1 MLTLKIENFDRLPD
15 GGPLEFAIDKRGF
28 DFGRDQH
35 LDWTLPDRNRVIS
48 GKHCEVR
55 FYDGAYWLTDTSTNG
70 TFLNGSS
77 KRLQSPYRLADG
89 DRLAVGDY
97 VLAVSIK
104 LPQAPV
110 QPAQPV
116 QSPGPSPSLAAA
128 DIWDSPHE
136 APPPID
142 ASQLLPRLREA
153 DRGPDFLHQAAYVP
167 PPLDEPEPIRKPRPA
182 IPAPTP
188 AAALWESE
196 DPEPIAPV
204 HRIEPAEAE
213 PVAEESPPSV
223 AAPRE
228 AAEAPRPAV
237 AKSTPGPP
245 PGDGGAA
252 EFIRR
257 FAAGAGIPENVLGGV
272 DAGDLAEDAGRLL
285 NIACLHVMALLRA
298 RAEAKALSRA
308 GNRTMISAE
317 DNNPLKFMPTP
328 EEALRVM
335 LGPRTRGYLDG
346 KAALENAF
354 GDLKMHQVAFLASMQ
369 AALTEL
375 FDELSPDA
383 IKTAADARKSLF
395 SGKGNYWELYAER
408 WAARVGRREHGMLG
422 AFLELYAEHYD
433 KLSASNR
440 NRHS

>member
-1 MLTLKIENFDRLPD
+1 MLTLRIENFDRLPD

-110 QPAQPV
+110 QPVPPPPSS
-116 QSPGPSPSLAAA
+116 SPGPSPASA

-142 ASQLLPRLREA
+142 ASQLLPPLSEA

-167 PPLDEPEPIRKPRPA
+167 PPLEEPEPIRKPRPSLPMPA
-182 IPAPTP
+182 IPTPAP

-196 DPEPIAPV
+196 DPGPVEPAKAEPAAEEVAPV
-204 HRIEPAEAE
+204 VVKPRDAVEAPK
-213 PVAEESPPSV
+213 PVAERNVPAPS
-223 AAPRE
+223 
-228 AAEAPRPAV
+228 
-237 AKSTPGPP
+237 S
-245 PGDGGAA
+245 GDVGAA

-257 FAAGAGIPENVLGGV
+257 FAAGAGIPENIFGGV

-285 NIACLHVMALLRA
+285 NVACLHVMALLRA

-346 KAALENAF
+346 RAALENAF

-375 FDELSPDA
+375 FDELSPEA
-383 IKTAADARKSLF
+383 IKTAADAKKSLF

-422 AFLELYAEHYD
+422 AFLELYAEQYD